1 MQNQRMRKS
10 PDGGR
15 WGFDADGGNMKNRR
29 NPMTISRRVLIQT
42 AAGSSCL
49 WLAPS
54 PLLAR
59 DDSATPAPYGALPS
73 PRQRAW
79 HELETYG
86 FLHFTIN
93 TFTDREWGLGDEDP
107 ALFDPSDFSA
117 EQIVAA
123 CKAGGLKQ
131 LIMTAKHHDGFCL
144 WPSRHT
150 GHTIA
155 KSPYQQ
161 GRGDIVGEIA
171 AACARHGLK
180 FGVYVSPWDRNN
192 AEYGRPGYVRTYH
205 GQLRE
210 LLTRYGK
217 IHEVWFDGAN
227 GGDGFYGGAR
237 ETRKIDASTY
247 YQWDAVRAMVRELQ
261 PQAVMFA
268 DEHMDVR
275 WVGNEAGVAGD
286 PCWPTMDE
294 KPFTPERA
302 NAGVRGGKLWN
313 PAEVNVSIRPGW
325 FWHPDENH
333 HVRSPANLMK
343 IYFESVGRG
352 GNLLLNVPP
361 DRRGRVF
368 EADVLALKAFRAALD
383 QMMSR
388 NLAQGASVFA
398 SSVFSPTFAPANVL
412 SGSAPWAAREDDRS
426 GAWIELRLPEAVTFN
441 VVRLREAIEY
451 GARIDK
457 FAFEIWQEGAWHPLA
472 EHSCLGPRRLLRLDT
487 PVTTNK
493 VRLQIVEAAAS
504 PVLSEFGLYLLPD
517 LIEEPA
523 IERDAQGM
531 VTLRA
536 ISRGVALFYTV
547 DGTQPSQAS
556 HRYSAPFALPAGGT
570 VRALAIRTETG
581 AQSAVASRDFDLSPK
596 DWRVLSATGDLPQ
609 NLIEG
614 RTFLG
619 HANSP
624 VNIVIDLGQSYDL
637 KGFTLKPVVDHTIT
651 IATAQQMGPP
661 ARFTAWVS
669 TDGRTWGTPA
679 GSGEFANI
687 AASRAAQR
695 IRFDASHAG
704 RYLRL
709 ELPHAVQNKTTIGI
723 GGIGVLSR

>member
-1 MQNQRMRKS
+1 
-10 PDGGR
+10 
-15 WGFDADGGNMKNRR
+15 
-29 NPMTISRRVLIQT
+29 MTISRRELIRT

-49 WLAPS
+49 WLAPA
-54 PLLAR
+54 PLFAR
-59 DDSATPAPYGALPS
+59 DNPAAPAPYGALPS

-107 ALFDPSDFSA
+107 ALFNPSDFSA
-117 EQIVAA
+117 EQIVTA

-131 LIMTAKHHDGFCL
+131 LIITAKHHDGFCL
-144 WPSRHT
+144 WPSRLT
-150 GHTIA
+150 EHTIA
-155 KSPYQQ
+155 KSPYKQ

-192 AEYGRPGYVRTYH
+192 AEYGRPGYVRIYH

-210 LLTRYGK
+210 LLTQYGK

-237 ETRKIDASTY
+237 ETRKIDAATY
-247 YQWDAVRAMVRELQ
+247 YEWDTIRAMVRELQ
-261 PQAVMFA
+261 PEAVTFA
-268 DEHMDVR
+268 DANMDVR

-294 KPFTPERA
+294 QPFTPERG
-302 NAGVRGGKLWN
+302 NSGVRGGKLWN
-313 PAEVNVSIRPGW
+313 PAEVDVSIRPGW
-325 FWHPDENH
+325 FWHPDENEQ
-333 HVRSPANLMK
+333 VRSPANLMK
-343 IYFESVGRG
+343 LYFESVGRG
-352 GNLLLNVPP
+352 ANLLLNVPP
-361 DRRGRVF
+361 DRRGRIF
-368 EADVLALKAFRAALD
+368 EADVLALKSFREALD
-383 QMMSR
+383 RMMSR
-388 NLAQGASVFA
+388 NLAQGARISA
-398 SSVFSPTFAPANVL
+398 SSVFSPAFAAANL
-412 SGSAPWAAREDDRS
+412 SSGTAPWAARENDRS
-426 GAWIELRLPEAVTFN
+426 GAWVALDLPQAMTFN

-457 FAFEIWQEGAWHPLA
+457 FAFEVWQDGAWRTLA
-472 EHSCLGPRRLLRLDT
+472 QHSCLGPCRLIRLDA

-493 VRLQIVEAAAS
+493 VRLRIVEAAAS
-504 PVLSEFGLYLLPD
+504 PVLAEFGLYLLPD
-517 LIEEPA
+517 LIEEPS
-523 IERDAQGM
+523 IDRDAQGM

-536 ISRGVALFYTV
+536 KARGVSIFYTV

-556 HRYSAPFALPAGGT
+556 HRYSGPFALATGGI
-570 VRALAIRTETG
+570 VRALAIRSDGG
-581 AQSAVASRDFDLSPK
+581 ARSAVASREFDLSPK
-596 DWRVLSATGDLPQ
+596 GWRVISATGDHPE
-609 NLIEG
+609 NLVEG

-619 HANSP
+619 RANSP

-651 IATAQQMGPP
+651 VTTAAQMGPP

-669 TDGRTWGTPA
+669 ADGQTWGAPA

-695 IRFDASHAG
+695 VRFDNSHAG

-709 ELPHAVQNKTTIGI
+709 ELPRAVQDKSTIGI
-723 GGIGVLSR
+723 GGIGVLTVAKP

>member
-1 MQNQRMRKS
+1 M
-10 PDGGR
+10 
-15 WGFDADGGNMKNRR
+15 F
-29 NPMTISRRVLIQT
+29 ISRRELIRT

-49 WLAPS
+49 LLTPV

-59 DDSATPAPYGALPS
+59 DNSPSAAPAPFGALPS

-107 ALFDPSDFSA
+107 ALFNPTDFSA
-117 EQIVAA
+117 EQIVTA
-123 CKAGGLKQ
+123 CKAGGLKL
-131 LIMTAKHHDGFCL
+131 LIITAKHHDGFCL
-144 WPSRHT
+144 WPSRQT

-155 KSPYQQ
+155 KSPYKQ
-161 GRGDIVGEIA
+161 GRGDIVGEIS

-192 AEYGRPGYVRTYH
+192 AEYGRPGYVSVYH

-210 LLTRYGK
+210 LLTQYGK

-227 GGDGFYGGAR
+227 GGDGYYGGAR
-237 ETRKIDASTY
+237 ETRKIDAATY

-261 PQAVMFA
+261 PEAVIFA
-268 DEHMDVR
+268 DEKMDVR

-286 PCWPTMDE
+286 PCWPTIDE
-294 KPFTPERA
+294 KPFTTERG
-302 NAGVRGGKLWN
+302 NSGIRGGNLWN
-313 PAEVNVSIRPGW
+313 PAEVDVSIRPGW
-325 FWHPDENH
+325 FWHPDENEQ
-333 HVRSPANLMK
+333 VRSPANLMK
-343 IYFESVGRG
+343 LYFESVGRG
-352 GNLLLNVPP
+352 ANLLLNVPP
-361 DRRGRVF
+361 DRRGRIF
-368 EADVLALKAFRAALD
+368 EADVLALRAFREALD

-388 NLAQGASVFA
+388 DLARGARVSS
-398 SSVFSPTFAPANVL
+398 SSVFSPGFAADNL
-412 SGSAPWAAREDDRS
+412 MSGTAPWAARENDRS
-426 GAWIELRLPEAVTFN
+426 GAWVTLNLPKPQTFN

-451 GARIDK
+451 GVRIDE
-457 FAFEIWQEGAWHPLA
+457 FAFDVWQQGAWRTLA
-472 EHSCLGPRRLLRLDT
+472 QHSCLGPRRLIRLDV
-487 PVTTNK
+487 PVTTDK
-493 VRLQIVEAAAS
+493 VRLRIVEAAAS

-536 ISRGVALFYTV
+536 KGQGVAVFYNL
-547 DGTQPSQAS
+547 DGTQPSPTSQ
-556 HRYSAPFALPAGGT
+556 RYSAPFALPAGGT
-570 VRALAIRTETG
+570 VRALAVRTASG
-581 AQSAVASRDFDLSPK
+581 ARSVVATRDFDLSAK
-596 DWRVLSATGDLPQ
+596 GWRVLSATGDQPQ
-609 NLIEG
+609 HLIEG

-619 HANSP
+619 RANSP
-624 VNIVIDLGQSYDL
+624 VSIVIDLGQSYDL

-651 IATAQQMGPP
+651 IATAERMGPP

-669 TDGRTWGTPA
+669 ADGNTWDAPV

-695 IRFDASHAG
+695 VRFDAPKAG

-709 ELPHAVQNKTTIGI
+709 ELPRAVQDKTMIGI
-723 GGIGVLSR
+723 GGIGVLTR